1 MTPRP
6 SPWPNIRFDKFDN
19 MGPLKSVCILSVECV
34 LQVIP
39 MKFQSDAQISTSS
52 GVDTSESNRALER
65 DSPSGSKGA
74 LIATAVPLTA
84 AYRRREVRPGK
95 MVRIFSPYRGDP
107 DVVRATV
114 AFAPP
119 LMPRRTAIP
128 SFRPLGLYGLIPTT
142 RAPESAAD
150 AVPLPSRH
158 R

>member
-1 MTPRP
+1 MVEHPMNVSTRI
-6 SPWPNIRFDKFDN
+6 SPLASI
-19 MGPLKSVCILSVECV
+19 
-34 LQVIP
+34 
-39 MKFQSDAQISTSS
+39 
-52 GVDTSESNRALER
+52 
-65 DSPSGSKGA
+65 
-74 LIATAVPLTA
+74 
-84 AYRRREVRPGK
+84 
-95 MVRIFSPYRGDP
+95 
-107 DVVRATV
+107 ATV